1 MYIYIY
7 MYVYIYIYT
16 QTCSMHVIYIFILCV
31 IFDTRN
37 PDIRNPA
44 GCHDHLHDG

>member
-1 MYIYIY
+1 
-7 MYVYIYIYT
+7 MYVYIYIYIHKHAV
-16 QTCSMHVIYIFILCV
+16 CMLYIFILCV